1 MIDQCFFEREFGKGL
16 GIGDSNL
23 GIGNRIV
30 SSHRLIYI
38 LGWSKKIKFGN
49 MMVSPPK
56 VVTCIKKISPH
67 KY

>member
-38 LGWSKKIKFGN
+38 YYIYMHVLTSNDPFK
-49 MMVSPPK
+49 
-56 VVTCIKKISPH
+56 T
-67 KY
+67 